1 MTDRLEM
8 PALLPGVGVQT
19 EEATAAILV
28 QPFAEE
34 EPSLGEARCREHLEQ
49 AALVVELPYL
59 LAGAAVQAIH
69 GSVGGQARAMNR
81 PDVNVVACD
90 ERRGDDRAWLRRL
103 ERPDHLRRAFSLA
116 GNGSESETGAGKYQG
131 PEHDALGCRR

>member
-1 MTDRLEM
+1 MTGGLEM
-8 PALLPGVGVQT
+8 PNLLPGVGVQT

-49 AALVVELPYL
+49 PALVVELPYL
-59 LAGAAVQAIH
+59 LTGVPVQAIH
-69 GSVGGQARAMNR
+69 GPVGRQARAVNR
-81 PDVNVVACD
+81 TDVHAVARH
-90 ERRGDDRAWLRRL
+90 ERRGDDRPRLGRL
-103 ERPDHLRRAFSLA
+103 ERPDHLRRALGLA
-116 GNGSESETGAGKYQG
+116 GNGGESQTGAGEYQG